1 MNVLLING
9 SPHANGCTQT
19 ALNEIAGELTKNDVD
34 SSMLHIG
41 KEGIKGCTA
50 CMGCVKTGYCVFKDD
65 KVNECIDLLKQADGL
80 IVGSPVYFA
89 GPNAS
94 LCGFLDRVFYQKADP
109 YAFKP
114 GAAIVSSRRG
124 GTSAA
129 FDRLNKYF
137 TFAQMPLVSSHYWNS
152 VHGTNAD
159 ELKQD
164 VEGLQIMRILAR
176 NMAWLL
182 KCIDNAKGTVPYPT
196 LEKRTKMS
204 FIR

>member
-1 MNVLLING
+1 MKVMMING
-9 SPHANGCTQT
+9 SPHENGCTYT
-19 ALNEIAGELTKNDVD
+19 SLKSVEDELKEKGIESEI
-34 SSMLHIG
+34 LHIG

-50 CMGCVKTGYCVFKDD
+50 CMGCVKTGYCIYKDD
-65 KVNECIDLLKQADGL
+65 RVNEAIDKLKDADGF

-94 LCGFLDRVFYQKADP
+94 ACAFLDRMFFQKADA

-114 GAAIVSSRRG
+114 AAAVVASRRA
-124 GTSAA
+124 GTSVA

-137 TFAQMPLVSSHYWNS
+137 TFGQMPIVSSHYWNS
-152 VHGTNAD
+152 LHGSKAED
-159 ELKQD
+159 ARQD
-164 VEGLQIMRILAR
+164 VEGLQTMRILGR

-182 KCIDNAKGTVPYPT
+182 KCIDHSKEAVPYPE
-196 LEKRTKMS
+196 LEKRQKMS